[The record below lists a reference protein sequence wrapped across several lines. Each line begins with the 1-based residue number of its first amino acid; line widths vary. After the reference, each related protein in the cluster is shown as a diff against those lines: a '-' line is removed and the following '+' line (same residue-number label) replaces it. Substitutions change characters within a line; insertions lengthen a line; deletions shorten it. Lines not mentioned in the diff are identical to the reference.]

1 MIMGMKKT
9 SYLNA
14 VRDGIAEEMRKNDQ
28 IVMFGE
34 GISERGGS
42 YGQTKGLWGEFGEER
57 IIDTP
62 ISENGFTA
70 LAVGAAIMGM
80 RPIVDIMICD
90 IMNEIGSPL
99 YNQAAKLSYMSNGQI
114 SVPVIIRAQG
124 GGGVFGP
131 HHSSTL
137 YSVAMHYPGIK
148 VVYPGSV
155 YDAKGLMKTAL
166 HTNNPVFFCEDKT
179 VFSRR
184 EEIPE
189 EEYYVP
195 FEKAAVH
202 KSGKDVTVVA
212 IGGMQ
217 FRVKNALEKGMIS
230 ADIELIDPRCLYP
243 LNFGEIRESVKKT
256 GRLVVVE
263 DDFLTCGAGAEIA
276 AKVMGDAELFHSLKA
291 PIERVAVPDISHPYS
306 NVLVKAMFPSEESIS
321 AAIAKV
327 CR

>member
-1 MIMGMKKT
+1 MALKKV
-9 SYLNA
+9 SFLNA

-42 YGQTKGLWGEFGEER
+42 YGQTKGLWAEFGDAR

-62 ISENGFTA
+62 ISENGFTG
-70 LAVGAAIMGM
+70 LAVGAAMMGM

-90 IMNEIGSPL
+90 IMNEMGSQF
-99 YNQAAKLSYMSNGQI
+99 YNQAAKQSYMSNGQI
-114 SVPVIIRAQG
+114 SVPMVVRAQG

-131 HHSSTL
+131 HHSSIL
-137 YSVAMHYPGIK
+137 YAVAMHYPGIK

-166 HTNNPVFFCEDKT
+166 NTNNPVYFCEDKT
-179 VFSRR
+179 VFSKR

-195 FEKAAVH
+195 FDKAAVR
-202 KSGKDVTVVA
+202 KEGKDVTVVA
-212 IGGMQ
+212 IGGMNW
-217 FRVKNALEKGMIS
+217 RVLNALSKGMID

-243 LNFGEIRESVKKT
+243 LNFDEIRTSLLKT

-263 DDFLTCGAGAEIA
+263 DDFMTCGAGAEIA
-276 AKVMGDAELFHSLKA
+276 AKVLSDSELFHCLKA
-291 PIERVAVPDISHPYS
+291 PIERVAVPDISHPYA
-306 NVLVKAMFPSEESIS
+306 NVLVNAMFPNEEKVA
-321 AAIAKV
+321 AAIKKV
-327 CR
+327 CT

>member
-1 MIMGMKKT
+1 MANKKV

-14 VRDGIAEEMRKNDQ
+14 VRDGIAEEMRKNEN
-28 IVMFGE
+28 IFMLGE

-42 YGQTKGLWGEFGEER
+42 YGQTKGLWAEFGEKR

-70 LAVGAAIMGM
+70 MAVGAAVMGM

-90 IMNEIGSPL
+90 IMNEIASPL
-99 YNQAAKLSYMSNGQI
+99 FNQAAKLSYMSNGQI
-114 SVPVIIRAQG
+114 SVPMVVRAQG
-124 GGGVFGP
+124 GGGTFGP

-166 HTNNPVFFCEDKT
+166 HTNNPVYFCEDKS
-179 VFSRR
+179 VFGRR

-189 EEYYVP
+189 EEYYIP
-195 FEKAAVH
+195 FEKGFVR
-202 KSGKDVTVVA
+202 KEGKDVTVAA

-217 FRVKNALEKGMIS
+217 VRTLSALDKGMIE
-230 ADIELIDPRCLYP
+230 ADIELVDPRCLYP
-243 LNFGEIRESVKKT
+243 LNFDEIRKSLLKT

-263 DDFLTCGAGAEIA
+263 DDFRTCGAGAEIA
-276 AKVMGDAELFHSLKA
+276 ARVMSDPELFNALKA
-291 PIERVAVPDISHPYS
+291 PIERVAVPDISHPYAMP
-306 NVLVKAMFPSEESIS
+306 LVKAMFPNEELIS
-321 AAIAKV
+321 QAIRRV
-327 CR
+327 CK